1 MFDIT
6 VSLEGLRMVQNMAL
20 AAMLEQVC
28 ENAFQLGG
36 HTDETGVRSC
46 DVRVACKTV
55 SFFATI

>member
-1 MFDIT
+1 
-6 VSLEGLRMVQNMAL
+6 MVQNMAL

-36 HTDETGVRSC
+36 HTDETGVRLC